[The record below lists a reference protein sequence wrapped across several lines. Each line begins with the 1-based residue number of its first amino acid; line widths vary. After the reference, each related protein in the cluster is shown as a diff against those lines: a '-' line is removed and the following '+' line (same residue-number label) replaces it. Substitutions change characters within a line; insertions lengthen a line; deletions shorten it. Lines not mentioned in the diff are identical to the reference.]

1 VNNPIFVLLR
11 ILNDEANTSVPIL
24 KHLSIHLIKFIR
36 FHLVNRNVD
45 MRRFKGNLSNLLEQ
59 IAPYYKA
66 VLESLATKLQEEIE
80 HLDSAAEKGGEARFE
95 SIDLIQFAISDLRA
109 LYPRLL
115 ETRESQVYLT
125 QILQNLLNGMKIM
138 SNDNKNFELIIPS
151 LDVID

>member
-1 VNNPIFVLLR
+1 MVNNPIFVLLR

-59 IAPYYKA
+59 IAPYYRA

-80 HLDSAAEKGGEARFE
+80 HLDSASVNFGEAHFE

-115 ETRESQVYLT
+115 ETKES
-125 QILQNLLNGMKIM
+125 
-138 SNDNKNFELIIPS
+138 
-151 LDVID
+151 